1 MIGDGEAVNFR
12 SALEAFGACASRGK
26 HFANGA
32 AAARSVA
39 LRIRRRP
46 LPALHG

>member
-1 MIGDGEAVNFR
+1 MIGDGEPSISGRRCERLAPAR
-12 SALEAFGACASRGK
+12 REGK

-32 AAARSVA
+32 AASVA